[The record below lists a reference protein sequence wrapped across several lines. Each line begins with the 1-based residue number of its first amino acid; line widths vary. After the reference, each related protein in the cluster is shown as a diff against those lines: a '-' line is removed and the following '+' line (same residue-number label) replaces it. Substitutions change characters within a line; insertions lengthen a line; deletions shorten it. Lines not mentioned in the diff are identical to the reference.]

1 MKFSKVLFLPL
12 KISKICVLALSYHFR
27 WNPDYIPT
35 ILQPGTVVI
44 TTIRDPLTTFRSVYN
59 YFYLN
64 REGKGSKCDM
74 PCWKEPF
81 STFLD
86 GEEGVPIEEYLG
98 Q

>member
-1 MKFSKVLFLPL
+1 MDEIDDLLEE
-12 KISKICVLALSYHFR
+12 
-27 WNPDYIPT
+27 
-35 ILQPGTVVI
+35 GTVRV
-44 TTIRDPLTTFRSVYN
+44 TSIREPLSCFRSVYN

-81 STFLD
+81 STFLE